1 MKSKRKNYISL
12 LREFD
17 EYEIIQPSKN
27 IANKIKKTK
36 NYIFDISKKK
46 KIQIK
51 KSGTIK
57 RISWK
62 KNFNRVLAG
71 KELNRSQKNSFL

>member
-17 EYEIIQPSKN
+17 EYEIINSSKN
-27 IANKIKKTK
+27 ITNKIKIMK
-36 NYIFDISKKK
+36 NYIFNISKK
-46 KIQIK
+46 KIQIE

-57 RISWK
+57 RIRWK
-62 KNFNRVLAG
+62 KNF
-71 KELNRSQKNSFL
+71 KEYLLERN